1 MANDL
6 YNTPPEE
13 LDAFVAQELQPDRA
27 WRKELK
33 HVFLRMKEFFQ
44 KECFKDYSIQGKEV
58 EVIKVVKGGSFSKGT
73 DLKHT
78 SDMDMLL
85 FLSCFS
91 SYKDQYKFR
100 GDIIEFMKEKL
111 ENCQESKAHGI
122 TNISEQNSTKGPP
135 RSLNFD
141 VQSERG
147 AEQIHMSVLP
157 VFNALGERNPLS
169 SEFTVHHEVYAKLK
183 KSRSYPGEF
192 TPSFS
197 ELQRNF
203 LKHHPTK
210 VKSLLRLVKHWY
222 RKYVRE
228 KYPRRYLPPEYSLE
242 LLTIYAWETGTQK
255 AENFSLAK
263 GLVTVM
269 KLLKDYN
276 KIFIYWTNY
285 YKLKGPIKHF
295 VKMHMKESRP
305 FILDP
310 ADPTNN
316 VGKGSRWKPVAKEAS
331 NCLNQPCSQISSW
344 KIKGARNICVT
355 LKCSSLW
362 ELEYS
367 VNPYDPIQNIKK
379 EIERVKNIPI
389 TDQQLSFQEAK
400 RKTKV
405 LMGDSTLAEYK
416 VFHPIKI
423 QVLVATSTKC
433 RIHVRFPDNFCRSYL
448 LQRNDNI
455 LSVKQKIRKQE
466 GSRVMDQVLRFKGQ
480 FLWDKKRLRYFDIKN
495 GDTLELELI
504 TRKQKKKLKTKKEKK
519 MLKGKM
525 GPLP

>member
-344 KIKGARNICVT
+344 KIK
-355 LKCSSLW
+355 
-362 ELEYS
+362 
-367 VNPYDPIQNIKK
+367 
-379 EIERVKNIPI
+379 
-389 TDQQLSFQEAK
+389 EAK